1 MKINTKK
8 FLLSVLS
15 SSIFSLPIL
24 AGAADNAVTI
34 TGIVDN
40 ISIVIQYVA
49 AAIVII
55 LWILTGI
62 LFLSAQGDPTKLG
75 TARKALFAAIGGT
88 AIVILATTA
97 AGIVSRAIF
106 GGV

>member
-15 SSIFSLPIL
+15 SVALSLPIL
-24 AGAADNAVTI
+24 AGAQTI

-55 LWILTGI
+55 LWILTGL
-62 LFLSAQGDPTKLG
+62 LFLTAQGDPTKLG
-75 TARKALFAAIGGT
+75 TARKALFAAVGGT
-88 AIVILATTA
+88 AIVILSTAA